1 MVVFICGTALCFWA
15 LKCSRYGVYME
26 HKKTLV
32 IHIPVY
38 TIIAVSVFW
47 SSACKC
53 VLISHHLSQHET
65 VQKPGVSVRL
75 PLYPGFYLSTP
86 GRFPKAGITSYPG
99 LWNCMQLLTCTQH
112 NQDTPKPLFLTRTP
126 TFILLF
132 CIIRPLVSLSPFSAL
147 VFYFVCYPLILCPS
161 WYLAVALISVI
172 LSASAAAQK
181 LKIPMSSSLKCVCR
195 NHIEMTE

>member
-1 MVVFICGTALCFWA
+1 MLLSIEVFQIWRLHGA
-15 LKCSRYGVYME
+15 Y
-26 HKKTLV
+26 KTLV

-47 SSACKC
+47 SSACKW

-99 LWNCMQLLTCTQH
+99 PWNCMQLLTCTQH

-132 CIIRPLVSLSPFSAL
+132 CIIRPLVSLPFQLLFSILFAIL
-147 VFYFVCYPLILCPS
+147 WFFAPLGI
-161 WYLAVALISVI
+161 
-172 LSASAAAQK
+172 
-181 LKIPMSSSLKCVCR
+181 
-195 NHIEMTE
+195 